1 MLERVRSLQRRRK
14 LRLDGG
20 GGVLV
25 KMPKAAQDT
34 RIDLPAIGPRT
45 IEKLRRQ
52 VSGRRGRC
60 TEWSSSS
67 AVRRADGGR
76 MGTFR
81 DGRSDMSQAGP
92 PLNVAIVVG
101 EHSGDQ
107 LGFKLM
113 RALGIAAGDR
123 HVRFIGV
130 GGEAMEA
137 EGLRSIFPLHDIS
150 VMGIL
155 PVIAR
160 LPTILARIRQTVAAI
175 VESRPDVLVIIDSPD
190 FTHRV
195 ARGVR
200 KSLPDFPS
208 STMSA
213 PASGHGV
220 RGGQGRCAL
229 MSITCWH
236 CCLSSLPHTSVWRPS
251 MYLRWAPADRTAE
264 MSCGHPRP
272 KPIVATAIRR
282 SSSFCRAAGDQKSA
296 V

>member
-1 MLERVRSLQRRRK
+1 
-14 LRLDGG
+14 
-20 GGVLV
+20 
-25 KMPKAAQDT
+25 
-34 RIDLPAIGPRT
+34 
-45 IEKLRRQ
+45 
-52 VSGRRGRC
+52 
-60 TEWSSSS
+60 
-67 AVRRADGGR
+67 
-76 MGTFR
+76 
-81 DGRSDMSQAGP
+81 MSQAGP

-113 RALGIAAGDR
+113 RALGIAAADR
-123 HVRFIGV
+123 HVRFMGV

-137 EGLRSIFPLHDIS
+137 EGLSSIFPLHDIS

-175 VESRPDVLVIIDSPD
+175 VESRPDVLVIIDSPISPIAL
-190 FTHRV
+190 RAAC
-195 ARGVR
+195 ARAC
-200 KSLPDFPS
+200 LDFPS

-236 CCLSSLPHTSVWRPS
+236 CCLSSLPHTSVLEALHAL
-251 MYLRWAPADRTAE
+251 ML
-264 MSCGHPRP
+264 G
-272 KPIVATAIRR
+272 IR
-282 SSSFCRAAGDQKSA
+282 
-296 V
+296 